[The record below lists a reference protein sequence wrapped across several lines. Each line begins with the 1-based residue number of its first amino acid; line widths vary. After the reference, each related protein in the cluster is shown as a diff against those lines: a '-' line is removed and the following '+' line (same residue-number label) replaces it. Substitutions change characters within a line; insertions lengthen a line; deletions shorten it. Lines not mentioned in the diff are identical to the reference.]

1 MKQVEKKDLTV
12 DCCYSHIEI
21 IEMGMKQL
29 KTEGMK
35 HLVFEKGLNVYYFEE
50 LKNGLLRLFCLTS
63 KRSFYL

>member
-1 MKQVEKKDLTV
+1 MKQVEKKKLAV
-12 DCCYSHIEI
+12 NCCYSQIEI
-21 IEMGMKQL
+21 LEMGMKQL

-63 KRSFYL
+63 KKSFYL